1 MARPYT
7 TPRLRKP
14 KVTYRQ
20 EEGDDGYCYCVR
32 VDGRAVT
39 YPSLTRSE
47 AMYEKARILAAWAA
61 AHPSTEN

>member
-1 MARPYT
+1 
-7 TPRLRKP
+7 
-14 KVTYRQ
+14 VTYRQ